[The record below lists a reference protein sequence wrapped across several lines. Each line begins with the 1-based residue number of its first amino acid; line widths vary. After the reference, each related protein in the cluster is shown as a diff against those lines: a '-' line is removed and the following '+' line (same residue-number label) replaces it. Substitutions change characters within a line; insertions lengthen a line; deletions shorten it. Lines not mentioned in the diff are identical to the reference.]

1 MKQNPPVIESE
12 GDRRGYQQ
20 QVNKVAR
27 RALKERRAVTLT
39 VKENADP
46 QDLAGKLFEKFEH
59 DFLAQ
64 VVAILNEAL

>member
-1 MKQNPPVIESE
+1 M
-12 GDRRGYQQ
+12 
-20 QVNKVAR
+20 NKVAR